1 MNTRSA
7 SHSECRTSVTTR
19 IGAAAWIVAV
29 VQFVV
34 VQLAVESGWRTP
46 YSWVENNISDLGNV
60 SCRIWD
66 DSRPRYVC
74 SPLHDAM
81 NVGFAVHGALLLA
94 GVLLAGACWGRG
106 GISASS
112 RILLAIGAGGWVLVG
127 LVPADVEENL
137 HVGGALLIMGLGNL
151 GLLLAGFS
159 SRDSLFGRLRSVT
172 LSIAVAAVL
181 AAWMFFGQHDP
192 GIGLGGLERIAACAL
207 DAWSLVMALAILRAR
222 RPDTAGEVAR
232 LRSDQARRDG

>member
-1 MNTRSA
+1 MI
-7 SHSECRTSVTTR
+7 TR

-46 YSWVENNISDLGNV
+46 YSWAENNISDLGNV
-60 SCRIWD
+60 SCRMWD

-74 SPLHDAM
+74 SPLHEAM
-81 NVGFAVHGALLLA
+81 NAGFAVHGGLLLA
-94 GVLLAGACWGRG
+94 GMLLTGPCWGRG

-112 RILLAIGAGGWVLVG
+112 RILLAVGAVGWIVVG
-127 LVPADVEENL
+127 LVPADVDENL

-159 SRDSLFGRLRSVT
+159 SRDSLFGRRRSVT
-172 LSIAVAAVL
+172 LSLAVAAVL

-192 GIGLGGLERIAACAL
+192 GIGLGSLERIAACAL
-207 DAWSLVMALAILRAR
+207 DAWSVVMALAILRAR
-222 RPDTAGEVAR
+222 RPDNSGGITT
-232 LRSDQARRDG
+232 LRSHHAPRYG

>member
-1 MNTRSA
+1 M
-7 SHSECRTSVTTR
+7 TTR
-19 IGAAAWIVAV
+19 IGAAAWIVGVA
-29 VQFVV
+29 QFVV

-46 YSWVENNISDLGNV
+46 YSWAANNISDLGNV

-81 NVGFAVHGALLLA
+81 NASFAVHGVLLLA
-94 GVLLAGACWGRG
+94 GMLLAGACWGRG

-112 RILLAIGAGGWVLVG
+112 RILLALGAVGWVLVG
-127 LVPADVEENL
+127 LVPADVDENL
-137 HVGGALLIMGLGNL
+137 HVVGGLLVMALGNL

-159 SRDSLFGRLRSVT
+159 SRGALFGRLRSVT
-172 LSIAVAAVL
+172 LSIAVVALL
-181 AAWMFFGQHDP
+181 AAWMFFGQYDP
-192 GIGLGGLERIAACAL
+192 GIGLGGMERFAAWAL

-222 RPDTAGEVAR
+222 RPDNAGEVAS
-232 LRSDQARRDG
+232 LRNDHARRDG